1 MVDQNSQC
9 SNITPLLDAFHD
21 NELPQSERT
30 QVAAHLET
38 CQTCQVRLKEIDKLV
53 TSLKTLSRAKMPH
66 ELKLDWSTIAAQS
79 TDEEQEGAEDLAA
92 TLPADK
98 SNVVQIKS
106 RSLFALSNP
115 LMLSAAALVLLVLT
129 ALIFQVKPGHQS
141 LLAVRPNPE
150 VNSSSTKSPGH
161 TAPLIARNTST
172 VKSSGGAQQ
181 VGNGDLLALY
191 SNDSSL
197 VSEELGIETDED
209 GLYALKM

>member
-38 CQTCQVRLKEIDKLV
+38 CQTCQGRLKEIDKLV
-53 TSLKTLSRAKMPH
+53 ASLKTLSRAKMPH
-66 ELKLDWSTIAAQS
+66 ELKLDWSAIAAQS
-79 TDEEQEGAEDLAA
+79 TDEEQEGAEPVAA
-92 TLPADK
+92 VPAAK
-98 SNVVQIKS
+98 SGVVQIKS

-115 LMLSAAALVLLVLT
+115 LMLTAAALVLLVLT

-150 VNSSSTKSPGH
+150 VNTSSTKNPGH

-172 VKSSGGAQQ
+172 VKSSGVGQQ